1 MSLNLTYYSYLMI
14 LGFFI
19 SILLDVYAWRSR
31 EKRGA
36 MELAFL
42 ASGIGIWSLGY
53 AFELGAIEL
62 TTKILWAKV
71 EYLGIVA
78 VPLAWLL
85 LVLRYTRRERFITRR
100 NLCLLGIIPLVTLVF
115 VWTNEAHRLVWAST
129 TLNSE
134 GSFLFLVLDYGP
146 WFWINWVY
154 SYLVLL
160 TGTLLLGSMFSR
172 SPRAH
177 LGQRAALLVTI
188 FTPWLGNFVYVLNF
202 GPLPNLDFTP
212 FGFLLSTIALTFGL
226 LRFQFLDLIP
236 VAHRLIIESM
246 AEKVMVIDL
255 ENRVVEINPAAQ
267 RILKHTAESAVGQSA
282 TRIVPGW
289 SSLLEDYQ
297 RNGRTEGDIRI
308 GDGLDQRTYDPIL
321 SLLKDS
327 KGRDLGYLLA
337 LHDVTERKRSED
349 LVRELNEDLEKRV
362 SERTQQLEIVA
373 SELRDREQALLQS
386 EEYFRSLLQ
395 NASDIISVVD
405 AGGTILYESPSV
417 EQILGHSPEKM
428 LGTNALDYVHPE
440 DLDEVTEALRGRA
453 STNYVRPPL
462 EFRFRTREGSWRCL
476 EVVASNQLDNPSV
489 GGIVIN
495 SRDVTERKRAE
506 ERYRGIFENAV
517 EGIFQVSQDGLLS
530 TANPSMARILGYESA
545 EYLIENVP
553 QAREFFVDPEHGARF
568 FKTIQEQGSVAG
580 FESQLRRK
588 DGGIIWAS
596 KSARA
601 LYDSESKVVCYE
613 GSIED
618 ITEKKLAQQNIQR
631 SLDILLALHGAGQVL
646 GSTLQVE
653 EIDARV
659 LETMQ
664 HILDLTTVVIS
675 TQDKNGEL
683 RIWRSVGL
691 QSLWPKARY
700 GSEAETA
707 RRQALKDGYRSFRLK
722 EPGPAGKYLKG
733 LCLPMRTEDKTIGVL
748 EAYGKNMVESEAVGV
763 LGSLANQAASAL
775 ENARLYK
782 ELSEREG
789 KLQDLVGKLIA
800 AQEEERRRVAYE
812 VHDGLA
818 QVAAAAH
825 QHLQAFA
832 RRYKPEEEDSSL
844 DISLIS
850 GLVRRTVTE
859 ARQII
864 ANLRPTT
871 LDDFGLAAAVSQEIE
886 TLRDDGYQVEYLEDV
901 GEERLPDEIEITLFR
916 ITQEAITNIRK
927 HARTQRVK
935 IDLTRQNDEAHLE
948 VNDWGSGFNISG
960 DDGEGG
966 PGERVGIVGMRER
979 IDFLGGNFEID
990 SQPGQ
995 GTVVRVSIPLQ
1006 IEAKNLGI
1014 GGKG

>member
-1 MSLNLTYYSYLMI
+1 MNLNLTLYSYL
-14 LGFFI
+14 LLLVFFTSLSLAI
-19 SILLDVYAWRSR
+19 YAGKNR

-36 MELAFL
+36 IELIFL
-42 ASGIGIWSLGY
+42 AAGIGIWSLGY
-53 AFELGAIEL
+53 AFELGAAGL
-62 TTKILWAKV
+62 ATKILWAEV
-71 EYLGIVA
+71 EYLGIVT

-85 LVLRYTRRERFITRR
+85 LVLRYTGRERWITRR
-100 NLCLLGIIPLVTLVF
+100 NLCLLAIIPLVTLAL
-115 VWTNEAHRLVWAST
+115 VWTNEAHGLVWAST
-129 TLNSE
+129 TLNAE

-146 WFWINWVY
+146 WFWVNWVY
-154 SYLVLL
+154 SYVVLL

-172 SPRAH
+172 SSRVY

-188 FTPWLGNFVYVLNF
+188 LTPWLGNAVYVLNF

-212 FGFLLSTIALTFGL
+212 FGFLLSAVALTFGL

-236 VAHRLIIESM
+236 VAHRSIVESM
-246 AEKVMVIDL
+246 TEKVVVVDL
-255 ENRVVEINPAAQ
+255 ENRIVEINPAAQ
-267 RILKHTAESAVGQSA
+267 RILKHTADSAVGQSA
-282 TRIVPGW
+282 TKIVPGW

-297 RNGRTEGDIRI
+297 MSGRTEGDIRL
-308 GDGLDQRTYDPIL
+308 GDGPDQRTYDPIL

-327 KGRDLGYLLA
+327 RGRDLGYLLA
-337 LHDVTERKRSED
+337 LHDVTER
-349 LVRELNEDLEKRV
+349 
-362 SERTQQLEIVA
+362 TQQLDTVA
-373 SELRDREQALLQS
+373 RKLREREQALLQS

-395 NASDIISVVD
+395 YASDIITVMD
-405 AGGTILYESPSV
+405 ASGAILYESPSV
-417 EQILGHSPEKM
+417 KQILGYSPEEM
-428 LGTNALDYVHPE
+428 LGTKALDYVHPE
-440 DLDEVTEALRGRA
+440 DLEEVVEALQEKVDARHAR
-453 STNYVRPPL
+453 STL
-462 EFRFRTREGSWRCL
+462 GFRFRAKDGSWRYL
-476 EVVASNQLDNPSV
+476 EAVASNQLGNPSV
-489 GGIVIN
+489 DGLVVN
-495 SRDVTERKRAE
+495 SRDVTSRKRAENELRRAE

-530 TANPSMARILGYESA
+530 TVNPSMARILGYESA
-545 EYLIENVP
+545 EHLIENAP
-553 QAREFFVDPEHGARF
+553 QAGQFFVDPEHGAKF
-568 FKTIQEQGSVAG
+568 FETVQDQGAVSG

-588 DGGIIWAS
+588 DGEIIWAS
-596 KSARA
+596 KSARV
-601 LYDSESKVVCYE
+601 LYDSESKIVGYE

-618 ITEKKLAQQNIQR
+618 ITEKKLAQQSVQR
-631 SLDILLALHGAGQVL
+631 NLDMLLALNGAGQAL
-646 GSTLQVE
+646 GSTLQADEV
-653 EIDARV
+653 DARV
-659 LETMQ
+659 LESMQ

-675 TQDKNGEL
+675 TQGEDGEL

-691 QSLWPKARY
+691 QGLWPKARY
-700 GSEAETA
+700 APKAEAA
-707 RRQALKDGYRSFRLK
+707 RHEALKDGYRSFWMK
-722 EPGPAGKYLKG
+722 EPGSEGRHLKG
-733 LCLPMRTEDKTIGVL
+733 LCLPMRTKDRTIGIL
-748 EAYGKNMVESEAVGV
+748 EAYGEDMVESEAVGV

-789 KLQDLVGKLIA
+789 RLQDLVGKLIA

-818 QVAAAAH
+818 QVAVAAH

-850 GLVRRTVTE
+850 RLVRRTVTE
-859 ARQII
+859 SRQII

-886 TLRDDGYQVEYLEDV
+886 TLRDDGYQVEYLEEI

-927 HARTQRVK
+927 HAETQRVR
-935 IDLTRQNDEAHLE
+935 IDLTRKYGEAHLE
-948 VNDWGSGFNISG
+948 VRDWGNGFDISG
-960 DDGEGG
+960 GDEEVG

-979 IDFLGGNFEID
+979 IDHLSGDFEID

-995 GTVVRVSIPLQ
+995 GTVVRVSIPVR
-1006 IEAKNLGI
+1006 IEVKNLGI